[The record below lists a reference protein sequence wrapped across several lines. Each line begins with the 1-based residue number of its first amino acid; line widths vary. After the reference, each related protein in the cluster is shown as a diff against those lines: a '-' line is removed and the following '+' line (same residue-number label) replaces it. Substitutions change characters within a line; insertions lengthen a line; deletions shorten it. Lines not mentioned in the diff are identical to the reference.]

1 MKVLRYISLFVAVL
15 CLLVSCKKEVPDVV
29 SADVKEFSVIGD
41 GESVKVNITANRQWV
56 ASTDCDWISLPNA
69 QSESGTFQLTIR
81 VKKNETE
88 SSRQGTVT
96 VVAGEASVTIKIVQR
111 LRIILDLDNAGA
123 NIEYTGD
130 TISIMM
136 ESNAD
141 YSIEI
146 TEGAEW
152 IRQIDTKA
160 TVIDELQFIID
171 ANPENSSR
179 KGKILFTETSEN
191 KKQEFLVNQ
200 YAMPDMV
207 QITYTGSTV
216 YAPDFE
222 GKAPKINVEWG
233 DGTSQEYYKKSPE
246 HSYEQPGE
254 YIIKA
259 YVRESSS
266 FTVKSMKGISSID
279 LSDY

>member
-69 QSESGTFQLTIR
+69 QSESGTSQLTIR

-123 NIEYTGD
+123 YIEYTGD

-171 ANPENSSR
+171 ANPEKSSR